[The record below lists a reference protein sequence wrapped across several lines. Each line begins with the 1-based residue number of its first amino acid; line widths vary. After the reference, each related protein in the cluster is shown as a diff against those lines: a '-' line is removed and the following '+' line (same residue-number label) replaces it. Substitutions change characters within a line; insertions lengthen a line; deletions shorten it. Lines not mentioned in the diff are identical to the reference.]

1 MIIIKSPEEIIKLRK
16 AGKIV
21 AQTHELLKKHIR
33 PGITTQELDR
43 IAEEYILKQ
52 GAIPGFKGY
61 NGFPA
66 TICSSVNEE
75 VVHGIPSSKKV
86 LVDGD
91 IISIDI
97 GSIVDGY
104 YGDGAKTYGVGSITQ
119 EAEKLIKITRQSFYD
134 GIKYAMSGNRLSD
147 ISNAVQKTVEREGFS
162 VVVDY
167 VGHGVGREM
176 HEDPPIPN
184 YGKPGRG
191 PRLQKGMVLAIEP
204 MVNIGT
210 YEVKTLPNNWTVVT
224 LDGKLS
230 AHYEHTIAITGD
242 GPPEILTAL

>member
-1 MIIIKSPEEIIKLRK
+1 MIIIKSPEEIKKMRK
-16 AGKIV
+16 AGKLV
-21 AQTHELLKKHIR
+21 AQTHELLKKRIR

-52 GAIPGFKGY
+52 GAKPAFKGY
-61 NGFPA
+61 NGFPGS
-66 TICSSVNEE
+66 ICASINEE
-75 VVHGIPSSKKV
+75 VVHGIPSGRT
-86 LVDGD
+86 LYEGD

-97 GSIVDGY
+97 GTIIDGY
-104 YGDGAKTYGVGSITQ
+104 YGDGAKTLGVGHISQ
-119 EAEKLIKITRQSFYD
+119 EAKNLIEVTKMSFYD
-134 GIKYAMSGNRLSD
+134 GIKYAIHGNRLSD
-147 ISNAVQKTVEREGFS
+147 ISSAIQDTVEKNNFS

-167 VGHGVGREM
+167 VGHGIGKAM

-184 YGKPGRG
+184 YGNPGRG
-191 PRLQKGMVLAIEP
+191 PRLQEGMVLAIEP

-210 YEVKTLPNNWTVVT
+210 YEVKTLGDKWTVVT

-230 AHYEHTIAITGD
+230 AHYEHTIAINLE